1 MVQIAVLIFA
11 TIVSLLVIADGI
23 MQLNKGVEGES
34 KKSIRVSIVFS
45 GIALILVA
53 HNLIYFM

>member
-23 MQLNKGVEGES
+23 MQLNKGVEG
-34 KKSIRVSIVFS
+34 
-45 GIALILVA
+45 
-53 HNLIYFM
+53 